1 MAQTDKRDNRVIAVV
16 LLVAAAL
23 VAVGGI
29 SSYAAKYAHQATDGR
44 DLSSPAFYF
53 TSDVLTEDG
62 TAAYDLPVG
71 TTSISFG
78 LRNYADELR
87 CSDTNIDY
95 GYTVTAADGTVVKSE
110 SKILSNDENTP
121 HSSTAT
127 ITVGGL
133 SAGTYTV
140 TATSTK
146 PFSQT
151 LSAKFTIAAAD
162 TDLNISLADAA
173 NSATA
178 TLTVSTQDY
187 EGNFTVSWPADVIP
201 DQTQTEFTK
210 VNTGNSSGS
219 YSAGSVSVTAKKFS
233 TYTFR
238 FFKTDPSKSY
248 TTDQITAVKAQ

>member
-1 MAQTDKRDNRVIAVV
+1 MAQTNKRDNRVIAVV

-53 TSDVLTEDG
+53 TSDVLRDDD
-62 TAAYDLPVG
+62 TANYQLPVG
-71 TTSISFG
+71 TTSISFE
-78 LRNYADELR
+78 LRNYVDDLR
-87 CSDTNIDY
+87 WCDTNIDY
-95 GYTVTAADGTVVKSE
+95 EYKVAAPDGTQFASGAGVITRDA
-110 SKILSNDENTP
+110 SKGVAVPIS
-121 HSSTAT
+121 AT
-127 ITVGGL
+127 GL
-133 SAGTYTV
+133 TQPGTYTV

-162 TDLNISLADAA
+162 TNLNISLADAA

-201 DQTQTEFTK
+201 DQTQTEFTD

>member
-1 MAQTDKRDNRVIAVV
+1 MAQTNKRDNRVIAVV

-44 DLSSPAFYF
+44 ELSSPAFYF

-62 TAAYDLPVG
+62 SKTYDLPVG
-71 TTSISFG
+71 TTSISFE
-78 LRNYADELR
+78 LRNCVDDLR
-87 CSDTNIDY
+87 WCDTNIDY
-95 GYTVTAADGTVVKSE
+95 EYKVAAPDGTQFASGVGVITRDA
-110 SKILSNDENTP
+110 SKGVAVPIS
-121 HSSTAT
+121 AT
-127 ITVGGL
+127 GL
-133 SAGTYTV
+133 TQPGTYTV

-151 LSAKFTIAAAD
+151 LSAKFTIAAAN
-162 TDLNISLADAA
+162 TNLNISLADAA

-201 DQTQTEFTK
+201 DQTQTEFTD

-219 YSAGSVSVTAKKFS
+219 YSAGSISVTAKKFS

-238 FFKTDPSKSY
+238 FFKTDPSKKFDTS
-248 TTDQITAVKAQ
+248 QITAAKAQ

>member
-1 MAQTDKRDNRVIAVV
+1 MAQTNKRDNRVIAVV

-44 DLSSPAFYF
+44 ELSSPAFYF

-62 TAAYDLPVG
+62 SKTYDLPVG
-71 TTSISFG
+71 TTSISFE
-78 LRNYADELR
+78 LRNYADEVR

-95 GYTVTAADGTVVKSE
+95 DYKVTREDGTVVKSE
-110 SKILSNDENTP
+110 SKVLSNNENTP
-121 HSSTAT
+121 HSSTAI
-127 ITVGGL
+127 ITVGSL

-140 TATSTK
+140 TAASTK
-146 PFSQT
+146 PFSQQ
-151 LSAKFTIAAAD
+151 LSAKFTIAAAN
-162 TDLNISLADAA
+162 TDLNVSLADAA

-201 DQTQTEFTK
+201 DQTQTEFTN

-219 YSAGSVSVTAKKFS
+219 YSAGTVTIAAKKFS

-238 FFKTDPSKSY
+238 FFKTDPSQKFDTS
-248 TTDQITAVKAQ
+248 QITAAKAQ